1 MKVQFVLTAIQHCNY
16 CDEAGKYFNLAL
28 SKKYPGIGFS
38 MITMSDEMVDKVLKE
53 MPKTMFPILSVHTP
67 DGEFV
72 DEISGTMYKK
82 DIEEFVKKWVDKS
95 KEDN

>member
-16 CDEAGKYFNLAL
+16 CDEAGKYFNLTL
-28 SKKYPGIGFS
+28 SKKYPDIGFS
-38 MITMSDEMVDKVLKE
+38 MVTISDEQVKKVLKE
-53 MPKTMFPILSVHTP
+53 MPKTMFPILSVCTIE
-67 DGEFV
+67 GECV
-72 DEISGTMYKK
+72 DNISGTMYKK